1 MMVINAD
8 KSTVYCERERMLGDT
23 AEPVSMSLIE
33 AKTRAALKHKAELA
47 ERLLGEDVEIPD
59 VDGIEAEIAGLKES
73 LMERYETFADGKI
86 SKDKYIAFRDKN
98 KARTAEMEQKLSLAK
113 GRKEYLT
120 RRKEAL
126 EPLAGIVNSEPTR
139 EMLLR
144 TVEAVYW
151 DDGDVE
157 LKLKADEFLDAYS
170 FEESERLA
178 RSVFAEFEAN
188 PLGMSIEQRVERI
201 LTKEEWERECR
212 ECGR

>member
-1 MMVINAD
+1 MTINN
-8 KSTVYCERERMLGDT
+8 SCVY
-23 AEPVSMSLIE
+23 P
-33 AKTRAALKHKAELA
+33 
-47 ERLLGEDVEIPD
+47 
-59 VDGIEAEIAGLKES
+59 IEAEIAGLKES